1 MMSRTEEM
9 SALINNETEAPLNW
23 EQRLSITMAKRK
35 WIAPVIFCMVALITT
50 LPLFISGF
58 PIGSDA
64 AKHYRWSTEFTKS
77 LSDGA
82 LYPRLFPE
90 ANRGGG
96 SPMPLYYPPLPF
108 YVAAAF
114 NVIVGNMLTA
124 ISLSC
129 CLALALS
136 GLTMYGF
143 SRLTL
148 SRPISLI
155 AAVFYMLI
163 PYHILDLYQ
172 GAALSE
178 FWSFAWIPLIFYFT
192 YRISKE
198 PDLRATSGLTLSYVL
213 LLQTHVVS
221 TFLISLILPVCALLL
236 TRDWRRLIRVVGSM
250 VLGAGISA
258 IFLVPV
264 LFERKYV
271 HIERLLRHDYTKYFL
286 FENLAPAFK
295 TIGVPSGDNDYPLQA
310 ELASFGLL
318 LLLAASVVPLWKKL
332 RAGGQFD
339 SRTKLWRALLVV
351 TAISLLMTVRLTA
364 PLWRIIPGFSFLQ
377 FPFRWL
383 LIYSVCAT
391 VLAAAAV
398 SLALSNGT
406 RRTIY
411 AVAFILVIAFNL
423 TVSALAVVRMPQD
436 LDELEKK
443 LSNKEVPEYQSIW
456 WDGELNR
463 KFAETPAI
471 VDEGDAVVQA
481 IDDKGIEQSY
491 DVSAGSQALLRLRLF
506 YFPGWVARL
515 DDKPVEIWPSEA
527 GNIVLKVEP
536 GEHHL
541 TLSFEDT
548 WPRRAGKLISAAS
561 LLCFLAWVF
570 ITRRMKQRSKS
581 ADHFGSSI
589 SRT

>member
-1 MMSRTEEM
+1 MIEQPLWPHGDLT
-9 SALINNETEAPLNW
+9 NEAEAPLNW
-23 EQRLSITMAKRK
+23 EQRLSITLAKRK
-35 WIAPVIFCMVALITT
+35 WIAAVICCMVAVIVT

-58 PIGSDA
+58 PVDGDA

-108 YVAAAF
+108 YIAAAF
-114 NVIVGNMLTA
+114 NVITGDMLTA
-124 ISLSC
+124 ISLGC

-148 SRPISLI
+148 SRPMSLM
-155 AAVFYMLI
+155 AAILYMLM

-178 FWSFAWIPLIFYFT
+178 FWSFALIPLIFYFT
-192 YRISKE
+192 YRMSE
-198 PDLRATSGLTLSYVL
+198 ETSLRTASGLTLSYVL

-221 TFLISLILPVCALLL
+221 AFLISLTLPVFALLL
-236 TRDWRRLIRVVGSM
+236 TRDKRKLLSVAGSIA
-250 VLGAGISA
+250 LGAGISA

-271 HIERLLRHDYTKYFL
+271 HIERVLRHDYKKYFL
-286 FENLAPAFK
+286 FEHLVSALK
-295 TIGVPSGDNDYPLQA
+295 TIGVPSGENDYPLQT
-310 ELASFGLL
+310 ELAAFGLL
-318 LLLAASVVPLWKKL
+318 LLLAASVVLLWKKL
-332 RAGGQFD
+332 RAGGQAD

-351 TAISLLMTVRLTA
+351 TALSLLMTVRVTA

-383 LIYSVCAT
+383 LIYSVGAT
-391 VLAAAAV
+391 VLTAAAV
-398 SLALSNGT
+398 SLVVSNAK

-411 AVAFILVIAFNL
+411 AVAFILIIAFNL
-423 TVSALAVVRMPQD
+423 TVSAIAVVRMPQD
-436 LDELEKK
+436 EDELQKK
-443 LSNKEVPEYQSIW
+443 LDNKEVPEYHPIW
-456 WDGELNR
+456 WDGEFNK

-471 VDEGDAVVQA
+471 VDEGDAVVRA

-491 DVSAGSQALLRLRLF
+491 DVSAGSHALLRLRPL

-515 DDKPVEIWPSEA
+515 DDKPVEIWPSEE

-536 GEHHL
+536 GEHRL

-561 LLCFLAWVF
+561 LLCFLSLPF
-570 ITRRMKQRSKS
+570 ITRRMKRGLKS
-581 ADHFGSSI
+581 AGHF
-589 SRT
+589 